1 MNKVLLLVPGILPAL
16 LHAQLQ
22 EPLFNP
28 KKVVPYVASG
38 PETVTAMLKLAGVE
52 KNDLVID
59 LGCGDGRIV
68 IAAAKE
74 YGAHGIGVDID
85 PDRIKEANQN
95 ARKEGVANL
104 VEFRQGD
111 LFAADIRKA
120 TVVTLYLLPSVNMK
134 LRPKLWRE
142 LKPGTRVVSHTFDME
157 DWKPDKVEKVGGSE
171 IFLWVIKE
179 R

>member
-1 MNKVLLLVPGILPAL
+1 M
-16 LHAQLQ
+16 
-22 EPLFNP
+22 
-28 KKVVPYVASG
+28 
-38 PETVTAMLKLAGVE
+38 
-52 KNDLVID
+52 ID

>member
-1 MNKVLLLVPGILPAL
+1 MRKILLFVLCVFPAL
-16 LHAQLQ
+16 LYAQLQ

-28 KKVVPYVASG
+28 KKVVPYVATG
-38 PETVTAMLKLAGVE
+38 PETVAAMLKLAGVT
-52 KNDLVID
+52 KTDLVID

-68 IAAAKE
+68 IAAAKA

-85 PDRIKEANQN
+85 PERIKEANEN

-104 VEFRQGD
+104 AEFRQGD
-111 LFAADIRKA
+111 LFAADIRRA

-142 LKPGTRVVSHTFDME
+142 LKAGARVVSHTFDME
-157 DWKPDKVEKVGGSE
+157 DWTPEKVEEVGGSE
-171 IFLWVIKE
+171 IFLWVIKQ